1 MSIRATR
8 LGRASAGVLGS
19 DIAKDAYGD
28 RNLWPRPF
36 VANRDAI
43 DDPDLIR
50 VGQVLRVPFARS

>member
-1 MSIRATR
+1 
-8 LGRASAGVLGS
+8 VLGS

-28 RNLWPRPF
+28 RNVWPRPL

-50 VGQVLRVPFARS
+50 VGQVLRVPSAGS